1 MDLILFDLLLVLVA
15 FLYVGATIL
24 IPIQLKKRDKI
35 TKFQA
40 RKIVHLFAGL
50 AVLTTPYFNWP
61 WWAIFIAGALTV
73 VTLFSSRN
81 SKVKKL
87 KELYDSIGE
96 EAEEKKGFLEGPFH
110 YCLSIT
116 FLITLFLI
124 IPEADKQLY
133 FPISGIL
140 IMIISDTLASIFGKK
155 YGKHNINL
163 KYTGTIRTLE
173 GSLVFFVSAFI
184 LCFGTFFIF
193 GYLPCDTQITL
204 GLDSVF
210 LYTIITSVLATLIE
224 LISPSTYD
232 DLTVP
237 ISTTLIIW
245 LLAYVP
251 TLL

>member
-24 IPIQLKKRDKI
+24 IPIQLKKRDKV

-61 WWAIFIAGALTV
+61 WFAVFLAGTLTV
-73 VTLFSSRN
+73 VTLFSSRD

-116 FLITLFLI
+116 LLVILFVI
-124 IPEADKQLY
+124 IAPKQMY
-133 FPISGIL
+133 FPIAGIL

-173 GSLVFFVSAFI
+173 GSLVFFISAFI

-204 GLDSVF
+204 GLDLVI
-210 LYTIITSVLATLIE
+210 LYSIITSVLATLIE

-245 LLAYVP
+245 LLAYIP
-251 TLL
+251 TLI

>member
-1 MDLILFDLLLVLVA
+1 MDLIFDLLLVLVA

-24 IPIQLKKRDKI
+24 IPIQLKKRDKV

-61 WWAIFIAGALTV
+61 WFAVFLAGTLTV
-73 VTLFSSRN
+73 VTLFSSRD

-116 FLITLFLI
+116 LLVTLFVI
-124 IPEADKQLY
+124 IDPTRFY

-140 IMIISDTLASIFGKK
+140 IMIISDTLASVFGKK

-163 KYTGTIRTLE
+163 NYTGTVRTLE

-193 GYLPCDTQITL
+193 GYLYCDTQVNL

-245 LLAYVP
+245 LLAYIP
-251 TLL
+251 TLV

>member
-1 MDLILFDLLLVLVA
+1 MDLILFDLLLVLIA
-15 FLYVGATIL
+15 FLYVGMTII

-50 AVLTTPYFNWP
+50 SVLTTPYFNWP
-61 WWAIFIAGALTV
+61 WFAVFIAGTLTV
-73 VTLFSSRN
+73 VTLFSSKD

-96 EAEEKKGFLEGPFH
+96 EAESKVGFLEGPFH

-116 FLITLFLI
+116 FLITLFVLI
-124 IPEADKQLY
+124 DSTRLY
-133 FPISGIL
+133 FPIAGIL

-204 GLDSVF
+204 RLDLVF
-210 LYTIITSVLATLIE
+210 LYSIITSVLATLIE